1 LKSHINEY
9 SGHFSYYEN
18 VAKYPENFNNTRAKA
33 MNTAQNFNP
42 AMFLAQSIENLRELS
57 KQNARNAR
65 NKRKELIDKA
75 LNTSWSVQTDSP
87 RSKDKQKTLENYMD
101 GVVTTLASSSTG
113 GGMPPDDDDD
123 KKKKKKEPSLI
134 KDKNFFEKKLQSTV
148 EKVYTSLANDSDK
161 VGVGNT

>member
-1 LKSHINEY
+1 
-9 SGHFSYYEN
+9 
-18 VAKYPENFNNTRAKA
+18 
-33 MNTAQNFNP
+33 MNTSKNFNP
-42 AMFLAQSIENLRELS
+42 AVFLAQSIENLRELS

-65 NKRKELIDKA
+65 NNRKNLIDKA

-87 RSKDKQKTLENYMD
+87 RSKDRQKTEENYMD
-101 GVVTTLASSSTG
+101 GVFTSLASATTG
-113 GGMPPDDDDD
+113 GGMPPPDDDDD
-123 KKKKKKEPSLI
+123 KKKKKEPSLI